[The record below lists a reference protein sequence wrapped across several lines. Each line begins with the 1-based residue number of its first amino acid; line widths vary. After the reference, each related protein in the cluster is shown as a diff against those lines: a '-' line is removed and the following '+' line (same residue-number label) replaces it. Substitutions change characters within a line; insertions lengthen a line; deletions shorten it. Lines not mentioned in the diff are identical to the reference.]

1 MRQLII
7 ASAFLL
13 CALVPHANAQQATL
27 DIYWIDVEGGAATLI
42 VTPDRQSVL
51 MDAGFNQEDERDAQR
66 IQAAMADA
74 GITELDYFIASH
86 FHGDHVGG
94 VPALAGRVPIKQFI
108 DHGDSVEQDSERG
121 GPAWDGYVNAAKGNR
136 RSVVPGDELSLDGV
150 ELTFVTSNGEIPPRA
165 LEAHGPNSYCAG
177 AFPGEE
183 DSGENSR
190 SVGYLLSLG
199 EFQFLNLGDLTVN
212 VRHELACPEYRLG
225 VVDILQVPHHGNDI
239 APSAHGG
246 GQSRRRRVEQWSSQ
260 GGQPRGVRGARGH
273 PRSRGRLAAAPG
285 AGH

>member
-1 MRQLII
+1 MPSGFRPPWQ
-7 ASAFLL
+7 
-13 CALVPHANAQQATL
+13 
-27 DIYWIDVEGGAATLI
+27 
-42 VTPDRQSVL
+42 TPESRS
-51 MDAGFNQEDERDAQR
+51 
-66 IQAAMADA
+66 
-74 GITELDYFIASH
+74 YFIASH
-86 FHGDHVGG
+86 FHRDHVGG
-94 VPALAGRVPIKQFI
+94 VPALARRVPIKQFI

-212 VRHELACPEYRLG
+212 VQHELACPEYRLG

-239 APSAHGG
+239 APHLTVVVNPAVAVLNNGPHKGG
-246 GQSRRRRVEQWSSQ
+246 SPEGFEALEVIPDLEAVWQLHWTLTTTITRP
-260 GGQPRGVRGARGH
+260 PR
-273 PRSRGRLAAAPG
+273 
-285 AGH
+285 